1 MKPGAST
8 EATLADVLAPG
19 FTDTL
24 LEEVLATEQTLDKLC
39 KPTKSELIEEY
50 GSEAEHR
57 DRASND
63 EHKEEDGAA
72 AMDVDDARAEAALRR
87 EIAAVRAEREA
98 VDAEIAKL
106 LAAGP

>member
-1 MKPGAST
+1 MSSGWDSSDVCLASPDSS
-8 EATLADVLAPG
+8 ATW
-19 FTDTL
+19 
-24 LEEVLATEQTLDKLC
+24 ATE
-39 KPTKSELIEEY
+39 PTIEAY

-57 DRASND
+57 DPASND

-106 LAAGP
+106 RAAEP